1 MEIGEL
7 TKSDQLENLRDFL
20 NDTVNDDSLI
30 KDLSHQAFDTFQKD
44 GKLTKLE
51 FENAYKEIIGKSDSN
66 NEINRTF
73 DFLDEDKDG
82 SINETELEK
91 FITFYLKSSI
101 QKLNKIIKNEKKIK
115 KTNKNLKN
123 EDTIDD
129 EIVSTVMK

>member
-101 QKLNKIIKNEKKIK
+101 HKLNKIIKNEKKIK

-129 EIVSTVMK
+129 ELVSTVMK